1 MNLQEMVDQAYQEGK
16 DAFYDG
22 KKSEDNPY
30 NSVDEDHQW
39 EAWNEGYYNASWD
52 N

>member
-1 MNLQEMVDQAYQEGK
+1 MTLQEMVDQAYQEGK

-30 NSVDEDHQW
+30 IGIDEDHSIW
-39 EAWNEGYYNASWD
+39 K
-52 N
+52 